1 MGNETSRTE
10 EPGTTT
16 KRSEVV
22 PLVQGDIA
30 KARVSVEN
38 EGRRG
43 QPVSVDTE
51 DPEAEVRYTNK
62 DETEC
67 VLSFLPIACYTL

>member
-1 MGNETSRTE
+1 MGNEVSRTE

-22 PLVQGDIA
+22 PLVQGDAA

-43 QPVSVDTE
+43 QLVSVDTE
-51 DPEAEVRYTNK
+51 DPEGEICYSITVS
-62 DETEC
+62 C
-67 VLSFLPIACYTL
+67 V

>member
-1 MGNETSRTE
+1 MGNEASRTE

-22 PLVQGDIA
+22 PLVKGDVA
-30 KARVSVEN
+30 KARVSVES

-43 QPVSVDTE
+43 QLVSVDTE
-51 DPEAEVRYTNK
+51 DPEAEVRYKCKNA
-62 DETEC
+62 
-67 VLSFLPIACYTL
+67 VYTKC